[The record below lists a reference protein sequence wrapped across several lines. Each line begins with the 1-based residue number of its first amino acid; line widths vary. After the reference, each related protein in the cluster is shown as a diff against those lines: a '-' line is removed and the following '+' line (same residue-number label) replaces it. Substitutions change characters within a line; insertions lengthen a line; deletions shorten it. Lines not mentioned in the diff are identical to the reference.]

1 MLYIFAILLIL
12 VPCTPLKIL
21 VYSPAFAASHTN
33 YMARL
38 ADTLTEAGHNVTFF
52 MPIFDE
58 ARRNQLGVKL
68 TKNVV
73 LLEQDSTMKQK
84 KISID
89 HITGKFW
96 TVDVTSKNGR
106 MLFDT
111 FYHQVLLNC
120 ENVFMNKEVLE
131 DLRSRNFDVA
141 IAEPVM
147 SSGLALFRHLGIEK
161 VVIASSCPNYD
172 IVMHAMGEPADTSY
186 VPAVFS
192 GVSGDSMD
200 FFDRIENHDIYHL
213 MLQIYTEM
221 FDDEARI
228 VRSHLGS
235 AFPDWRGLIP
245 DASLHFANSIPYLD
259 FPRNSIQKTIDI
271 GGISVD
277 VEKIQSEKLPKEWD
291 EILDKRSKN
300 MFLSFGSLAKSSEMP
315 LEYKKNLVE
324 VFKSMPNVT
333 FIWKFESDDVEFARN
348 PENVEFVKWAPQ
360 TALLHDPRLT
370 AFLGHGGLGSTFEA
384 AFLGKPA
391 IMVPIFWDQTRNS
404 HMLSRLNMTITLH
417 KSELGDL
424 EKLKYAFTEILSNEK
439 YRRNAEKVA
448 GTIRNQPVQPKE
460 MVVKYIEFVGRYG
473 PFHHMTPYSLKMPW
487 YQRYCYDVYLYKLI
501 IYAVPAL
508 LVFVF
513 GRLVLSR
520 LPIEFVKK
528 SRKVE

>member
-1 MLYIFAILLIL
+1 
-12 VPCTPLKIL
+12 
-21 VYSPAFAASHTN
+21 
-33 YMARL
+33 MARL

-52 MPIFDE
+52 TPIFDE

-68 TKNVV
+68 TKDVV

-84 KISID
+84 KITID

-106 MLFDT
+106 MLFET

-120 ENVFMNKEVLE
+120 ENVFKNKEVLE
-131 DLRSRNFDVA
+131 DLRSRDFDVA

-147 SSGLALFRHLGIEK
+147 SSGFALFRHLGIEK
-161 VVIASSCPNYD
+161 VVMASSCPNYD

-192 GVSGDSMD
+192 GVSGDRMD
-200 FFDRIENHDIYHL
+200 FSDRLENHDIYHL

-235 AFPDWRGLIP
+235 EFPDWRELIP

-259 FPRNSIQKTIDI
+259 FPRPAIQKTINI

-277 VEKIQSEKLPKEWD
+277 VEKIQSEKLPEDWN
-291 EILDKRSKN
+291 EILDERAKN

-315 LEYKKNLVE
+315 MEYKKNLVE

-333 FIWKFESDDVEFARN
+333 FIWKYEIDDVKFA
-348 PENVEFVKWAPQ
+348 EGVQNVKFVKWAPQ

-417 KSELGDL
+417 KSELGN
-424 EKLKYAFTEILSNEK
+424 LKTLRNAFEDILGNEK
-439 YRRNAEKVA
+439 YKRNAEKVA
-448 GTIRNQPVQPKE
+448 ETIRNQPVQPKE
-460 MVVKYIEFVGRYG
+460 LVVKYIEFVGRYG

-487 YQRYCYDVYLYKLI
+487 FQRYCYDVYLYKLI
-501 IYAVPAL
+501 LYAVPVL
-508 LVFVF
+508 LVLILGKVI
-513 GRLVLSR
+513 LSR
-520 LPIEFVKK
+520 LPLKIVKK
-528 SRKVE
+528 TKKN